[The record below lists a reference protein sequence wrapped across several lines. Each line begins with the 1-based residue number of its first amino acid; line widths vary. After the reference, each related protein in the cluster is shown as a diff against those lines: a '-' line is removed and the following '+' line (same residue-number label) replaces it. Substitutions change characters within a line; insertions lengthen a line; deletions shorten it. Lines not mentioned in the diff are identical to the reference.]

1 MHKYLNILKYGRYM
15 NIPSHPHIKHIFS
28 KGYLCR
34 PPPHPKK
41 DLVPPTST
49 NLFLSCKIASS
60 DRGVPAES
68 TTLYIIHGSWLG
80 NVYIYLIFKIVHPLN
95 VFIYIHI
102 YRYSLS
108 NAIYHRHWQDSLGR
122 GGGGGWGGGIRGGR
136 RGRGRGIY
144 SSQPNIFHPPQKNH
158 FSHMT
163 SGQPG
168 GDVKQNKHVRTCLN
182 FFPVNP
188 PLGGCK
194 HTSMGAALPP

>member
-1 MHKYLNILKYGRYM
+1 MKQLFLYVGTVRQPMKVPAQKKIIYSSLGGPHTLFSYRNLNAQKSGGKDTHKYLNILKYGRYM

-41 DLVPPTST
+41 DLVSHPPPTST

-122 GGGGGWGGGIRGGR
+122 GGGGGGEEGLWAGGGE
-136 RGRGRGIY
+136 
-144 SSQPNIFHPPQKNH
+144 
-158 FSHMT
+158 
-163 SGQPG
+163 
-168 GDVKQNKHVRTCLN
+168 
-182 FFPVNP
+182 
-188 PLGGCK
+188 
-194 HTSMGAALPP
+194 GAEEG